1 MSKLK
6 TQKKKASFTI
16 LLLFLKLL
24 RTEYLN
30 FKDCMNDLKEREK
43 KETSVEQKVLSN

>member
-6 TQKKKASFTI
+6 TQKKKTSFTI

-30 FKDCMNDLKEREK
+30 FKDCMNDLKK
-43 KETSVEQKVLSN
+43 KKKKKTLLIKKF